1 MDSTEL
7 QKLLTSQDVEVD
19 HKVQEVLIFFSNWR
33 DNSDILINKNLGNYN
48 ISS

>member
-19 HKVQEVLIFFSNWR
+19 HKVQEVL
-33 DNSDILINKNLGNYN
+33 K
-48 ISS
+48 ISSC

>member
-19 HKVQEVLIFFSNWR
+19 HKVQEVFNFFSLTEGMA
-33 DNSDILINKNLGNYN
+33 LISFPNQQELGKL
-48 ISS
+48 